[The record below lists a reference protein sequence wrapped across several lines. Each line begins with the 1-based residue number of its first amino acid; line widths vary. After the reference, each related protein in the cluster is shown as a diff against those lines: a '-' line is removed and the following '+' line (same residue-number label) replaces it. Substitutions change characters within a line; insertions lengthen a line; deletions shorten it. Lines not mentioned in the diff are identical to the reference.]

1 MPQNLSM
8 TQSGKI
14 EVEEDVIR
22 TYVSVY
28 LIYGKKRS
36 IASFQNIVSETALTG
51 YATEFTII
59 DYQT

>member
-1 MPQNLSM
+1 M

-14 EVEEDVIR
+14 EVEEDVIQ

-28 LIYGKKRS
+28 LRYGKKRS